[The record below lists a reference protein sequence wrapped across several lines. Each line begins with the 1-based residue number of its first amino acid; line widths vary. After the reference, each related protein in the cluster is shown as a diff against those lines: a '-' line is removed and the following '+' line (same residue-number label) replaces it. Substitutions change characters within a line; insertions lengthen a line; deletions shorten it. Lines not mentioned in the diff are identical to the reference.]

1 MITTVNFVNIH
12 HIIERDRYTAKV
24 RADPKAW
31 APHYQ
36 GNGHQRQS
44 SPQKEPSHWMALPQ
58 QGRGALQDSQY
69 LTWAGFLI
77 CTVAPPSTELAPH
90 SRACLRSPFCLLR
103 PENSHLLLRIPCGRR
118 EGVVM
123 GGFELLQR
131 KTFNQSWFCPHLSLQ
146 KVARNSNL

>member
-1 MITTVNFVNIH
+1 MEVEGAQHNDLAYTYHEMITTVNFVNIH

-44 SPQKEPSHWMALPQ
+44 STQKEPSHWMALPQ

-69 LTWAGFLI
+69 VDLGWL
-77 CTVAPPSTELAPH
+77 
-90 SRACLRSPFCLLR
+90 
-103 PENSHLLLRIPCGRR
+103 
-118 EGVVM
+118 
-123 GGFELLQR
+123 
-131 KTFNQSWFCPHLSLQ
+131 PHLHCGP
-146 KVARNSNL
+146 AFN